1 MKLSKF
7 PNEIIF
13 NLSKFVSEFSDYM
26 YFGVIVINISY
37 AILKPIRWLLCNSNY
52 FIWSRQLVMILAQ

>member
-7 PNEIIF
+7 PNEIIL
-13 NLSKFVSEFSDYM
+13 NLSKFVIEFSEYM

-37 AILKPIRWLLCNSNY
+37 AILKPIRWLLCNS
-52 FIWSRQLVMILAQ
+52 QLYYLVKTVW